1 MLVRTVRNSFFVL
14 LASAFAVAGQQV
26 PAARV
31 VDLTA
36 PDGLKLKGTFFA
48 AAAPGPGVLLL
59 HQCNR
64 QRKVW
69 DELAKRMTAAGMNV
83 MTVDLRGYG
92 DSEGT
97 PIDKLPPE
105 EANVVFN
112 QKMPQDVE
120 TAYEFLVKQPS
131 VSPGMLVV
139 GGASCGVNQ
148 SVHVAMKHPEVK
160 ALMLLSE
167 TTDLDGR
174 NFLREHAPMPLFLA
188 AAEDDPDPGVCEM
201 MEWLAT
207 FSTNPQTKFVQY
219 KTGGHGVEM
228 FTAHPELPG
237 MIVDWVGTAAH
248 ATNAGSEKVSP
259 YATAQT
265 RFLDALDR
273 PGAAGKAEQIY
284 AESFGKSGSGAT
296 VSELVLNRVGY
307 EHLQEGD
314 KKGAIAILK
323 LNATLYPNSP
333 NVYDSLG
340 DAYLADGQKDLARAN
355 AQKAIELLAND
366 RSDPE
371 DRRKAIRDSAEEKLK
386 QLGPAQ

>member
-1 MLVRTVRNSFFVL
+1 MLARTVCSTFLVVL
-14 LASAFAVAGQQV
+14 VSAFAVAGQRA
-26 PAARV
+26 PAPRV

-36 PDGLKLKGTFFA
+36 PDGLKLKGTFSA

-97 PIDKLPPE
+97 PIDKLAPE

-112 QKMPQDVE
+112 QKMPLDVE
-120 TAYEFLVKQPS
+120 TAYEFLVEQPS
-131 VSPGMLVV
+131 VSPGLLVV

-148 SVHVAMKHPEVK
+148 SVHVAMKHAEVK
-160 ALMLLSE
+160 ALVLLSE

-174 NFLREHAPMPLFLA
+174 NFLRAHPAMPLFLA
-188 AAEDDPDPGVCEM
+188 AAEDDADPGVCEM

-207 FSTNPQTKFVQY
+207 FSTNPQTKFVRY

-228 FTAHPELPG
+228 FAAHPELPG
-237 MIVDWVGTAAH
+237 MIVDWVGIAVHPASVG
-248 ATNAGSEKVSP
+248 AEKASA
-259 YATAQT
+259 YASAQT

-273 PGAAGKAEQIY
+273 PGAAVNVEQRY
-284 AESFGKSGSGAT
+284 AETFGKSGKGAP
-296 VSELVLNRVGY
+296 VSEVVLNRIGY
-307 EHLQEGD
+307 EHLQDGD

-323 LNATLYPNSP
+323 FNASRYPNSP

-340 DAYLADGQKDLARAN
+340 DAYLADGQKDLARQN
-355 AQKAIELLAND
+355 AQKAIELLAHD
-366 RSDPE
+366 TSDPE
-371 DRRKAIRDSAEEKLK
+371 DRRKEIRDSAEQKLK

>member
-1 MLVRTVRNSFFVL
+1 MLARTVCSTFLVVL
-14 LASAFAVAGQQV
+14 VSAFAVAGQRA
-26 PAARV
+26 PAPRV

-36 PDGLKLKGTFFA
+36 PDGLKLKGTFSA

-97 PIDKLPPE
+97 PIDKLAPE
-105 EANVVFN
+105 DANVVFN
-112 QKMPQDVE
+112 QKMPLDVE
-120 TAYEFLVKQPS
+120 TAYEFLVEQPS
-131 VSPGMLVV
+131 VSPGLLVV

-148 SVHVAMKHPEVK
+148 SVHVAMKHAEVK
-160 ALMLLSE
+160 ALVLLSE

-174 NFLREHAPMPLFLA
+174 NFLRAHPAMPLFLA
-188 AAEDDPDPGVCEM
+188 AAEDDADPGVCEM

-207 FSTNPQTKFVQY
+207 FSTNPQTKFVRY

-228 FTAHPELPG
+228 FAAHPELPG
-237 MIVDWVGTAAH
+237 MIVDWVGIAVHPASVG
-248 ATNAGSEKVSP
+248 AEKASA
-259 YATAQT
+259 YASAQT

-273 PGAAGKAEQIY
+273 PGAAVNVEQRY
-284 AESFGKSGSGAT
+284 AETFGKSGKGAP
-296 VSELVLNRVGY
+296 VSEVVLNRIGY
-307 EHLQEGD
+307 EHLQDGD

-323 LNATLYPNSP
+323 FNASRYPNSP

-340 DAYLADGQKDLARAN
+340 DAYLADGQKDLARQN
-355 AQKAIELLAND
+355 AQKAIELLAHD
-366 RSDPE
+366 TSDPE
-371 DRRKAIRDSAEEKLK
+371 DRRKEIRDSAEQKLK